1 MSIQRR
7 IADLRDEIEDLIE
20 RQKACRSFTERM
32 RYQNLIDEK
41 GTELEDLES
50 ELFELSK
57 QYV

>member
-1 MSIQRR
+1 MRR
-7 IADLRDEIEDLIE
+7 KIEELKDEIEDLIE
-20 RQKACRSFTERM
+20 RQKACRSFVERM

-50 ELFELSK
+50 DLFELSR